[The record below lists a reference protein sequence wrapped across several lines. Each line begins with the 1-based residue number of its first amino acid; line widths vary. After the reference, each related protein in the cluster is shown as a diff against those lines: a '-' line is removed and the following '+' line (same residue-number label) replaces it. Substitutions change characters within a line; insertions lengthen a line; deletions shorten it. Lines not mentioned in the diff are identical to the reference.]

1 MSVLVVATDATW
13 SRQRCAG
20 AGARA
25 VLCRHLHSPGEAV
38 PLTPTVCLW
47 VGRQHDEDGRAAQP
61 NALASALVA
70 FLQLPVRQ
78 LRGTA
83 CITGWS
89 DQRARPLTAVQ
100 DTAFAQVL
108 RAVQSM
114 PAYLA
119 LHAQAGRV
127 AAAWHFTE
135 NQTDPET
142 DSRSMP

>member
-1 MSVLVVATDATW
+1 MSVLVIGPDATW
-13 SRQRCAG
+13 SRELCAA

-25 VLCRHLHSPGEAV
+25 ALCRHLHSPGEAV
-38 PLTPTVCLW
+38 PLTPSACLW
-47 VGRQHDEDGRAAQP
+47 VGQQHDEAGRAAEP

-83 CITGWS
+83 CITGWR

-108 RAVQSM
+108 RAVQAK

-127 AAAWHFTE
+127 AAAWHSA
-135 NQTDPET
+135 DPET
-142 DSRSMP
+142 DSRSTP